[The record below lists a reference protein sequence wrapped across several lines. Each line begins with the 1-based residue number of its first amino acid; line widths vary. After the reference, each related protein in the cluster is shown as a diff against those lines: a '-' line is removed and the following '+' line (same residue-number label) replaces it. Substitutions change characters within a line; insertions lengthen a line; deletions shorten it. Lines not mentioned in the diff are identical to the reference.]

1 MKTYQNTKL
10 TLLLFVAATMFT
22 FASCSKDDS
31 ASDTPTNAPASVA
44 DTEWEWRDNNYTSGV
59 IDVEV
64 GFNGPKLA
72 DLIYTDM
79 STGIMQ
85 TDVLIGTYDYSNGKG
100 TLTLND
106 ETNNTTVNLSFTV
119 SGTSMT
125 LSFRGITYTLTPKQ

>member
-1 MKTYQNTKL
+1 MKTSQIKKL

-22 FASCSKDDS
+22 FSSCGKDNTD
-31 ASDTPTNAPASVA
+31 PTTDAPASVA

-85 TDVLIGTYDYSNGKG
+85 TDVLMGTYDYSNGKG

-125 LSFRGITYTLTPKQ
+125 LSFKGVTYTLSKKQ

>member
-1 MKTYQNTKL
+1 MKTNQIKKL

-22 FASCSKDDS
+22 FSSCSKNDS
-31 ASDTPTNAPASVA
+31 DSNAPASVA

-72 DLIYTDM
+72 YLIYTDM

-85 TDVLIGTYDYSNGKG
+85 TDVLMGTYDYSNGKG

-106 ETNNTTVNLSFTV
+106 ETDNTTVNLSFTV

-125 LSFRGITYTLTPKQ
+125 LTFKDVTYKLTKMQSEN

>member
-1 MKTYQNTKL
+1 MKTTQIKRL
-10 TLLLFVAATMFT
+10 TLLFFVAATMFT
-22 FASCSKDDS
+22 FSSCSKDDS
-31 ASDTPTNAPASVA
+31 DNIANAPATVA
-44 DTEWEWRDNNYTSGV
+44 DTEWEWSGSNYTSGV

-85 TDVLIGTYDYSNGKG
+85 TDVLLGTYTYSNGKG
-100 TLTLND
+100 TLTLED

-125 LSFRGITYTLTPKQ
+125 LKFKGTTYTLTKKQ